1 MLFPIPGSTIEGSTI
16 VGKSYMR
23 AAVFSP
29 ELGVNY
35 VVSVNDKVSIPRIT
49 QSQALVKI
57 EAAGLK

>member
-1 MLFPIPGSTIEGSTI
+1 
-16 VGKSYMR
+16 MR